1 MQEQF
6 FSVTHATPVNV
17 IPMPADFHLPSLE
30 ELDAELPEPFRISS
44 AITSIDLVTTRL
56 LRNQNESMHDL
67 IEIVNQQ
74 SRKIDMIMGYVL
86 SLQDHP
92 EQRFHTLRFGAGQ
105 LTYLHPY
112 HGHGDAPH
120 LHQIVRLKIF
130 LREEAAAI
138 YCYGQS
144 NSSTAVNMAPMCS
157 STMCGSAK
165 MTVNCW
171 FVPASTCN
179 QSSSSCA
186 PKNVSANQSERRDR

>member
-30 ELDAELPEPFRISS
+30 ELDAELPEPFRIAS

-112 HGHGDAPH
+112 HDHGDAPH

-138 YCYGQS
+138 YCYGQVKQLDGGEHG
-144 NSSTAVNMAPMCS
+144 THVQLDY
-157 STMCGSAK
+157 
-165 MTVNCW
+165 VRIREDDRELL
-171 FVPASTCN
+171 VRASLHV
-179 QSSSSCA
+179 QSKQLKLRA
-186 PKNVSANQSERRDR
+186 QERQR